1 MRITIKKL
9 ITIILLLS
17 SCCFAVDL
25 DDKIGQ
31 MIILG
36 FNGNNI
42 NSIGFKKILKDVENK
57 KISGVILFS
66 KNIKSKNDLI
76 KMNEKLLSSSD
87 IAPFIAI
94 DNEGGFIQRH
104 NFYESL
110 TAKEV
115 ADKNELEI
123 KKEYSKMADTLS
135 EIKFNLNF
143 APCVD
148 LAINENSIIA
158 KKQRSY
164 SDNPMIVSDIARIFI
179 EEHNKRK
186 IITSI
191 KHFPGHG
198 SAKGDTHK
206 GFVNSTNDFK
216 EIELIPYKEL
226 KDLDKMN
233 MVMVSHIYNENIDKD
248 FPASL
253 SSKTINDLLINKIGF
268 RGVIISDDYDM
279 GAIKKNYSLREVIV
293 NAINSGIDILLFS
306 NNIGKNNKNISNE
319 IHKII
324 KEEIQKGT
332 IKEEDINKSY
342 KKIMALKAQL

>member
-1 MRITIKKL
+1 MLQIFKK
-9 ITIILLLS
+9 IILILFLLT
-17 SCCFAVDL
+17 SCSFALSL

-36 FNGNNI
+36 FNGN
-42 NSIGFKKILKDVENK
+42 SVESKGFKKILKDVEK
-57 KISGVILFS
+57 GKISGVILFS

-87 IAPFIAI
+87 IVPFIAV
-94 DNEGGFIQRH
+94 DNEGGAIQRH
-104 NFYESL
+104 NFYKSL
-110 TAKEV
+110 TAQQVSK
-115 ADKNELEI
+115 KNEAQI
-123 KKEYSKMADTLS
+123 IKEYSKMADVLS
-135 EIKFNLNF
+135 ELKFNVNF

-148 LAINENSIIA
+148 LAINKNSIIV

-164 SDNPMIVSDIARIFI
+164 GSNPKRVSKIARIFI
-179 EEHNKRK
+179 LEHNKRK

-206 GFVNSTNDFK
+206 GFVNSSGVFDKN
-216 EIELIPYKEL
+216 ELVPYEEL

-233 MVMVSHIYNENIDKD
+233 MVMVSHIYNKNIDKE

-253 SSKTINDLLINKIGF
+253 SKKTVNDLLIDKIGF
-268 RGVIISDDYDM
+268 KGVVISDDYDM
-279 GAIKKNYSLREVIV
+279 GAIRKNYSLRDIV
-293 NAINSGIDILLFS
+293 VNSINAGVDIMLFS
-306 NNIGKNNKNISNE
+306 NNIGRNNKTISSD

-324 KEEIQKGT
+324 KEEIKKGT
-332 IKEEDINKSY
+332 IKEEDIDKSCE
-342 KKIMALKAQL
+342 KIMALKSSL